1 MDNNDKFKLITR
13 RYIAWGLGGLATA
26 TLVFV
31 VVWSQITGAVCP
43 ECGGNEMASVAIGGL
58 IAIVSG
64 VIGFYFSR
72 EKVKGE

>member
-1 MDNNDKFKLITR
+1 MDNDHFKLTTR
-13 RYIAWGLGGLATA
+13 RYLAWGLGGLATA
-26 TLVFV
+26 SLVFV
-31 VVWSQITGAVCP
+31 VVWSQITGAVCSK
-43 ECGGNEMASVAIGGL
+43 CGGNALADVAIGGL